1 MKPSIDSE
9 RGNED
14 VGRPGRSEPQT
25 DQHKN
30 CSGLLRLSVDEDAKS
45 EVNAVAE
52 SSADDEAGSTRSG
65 NARIGTWARLGRS
78 VPVRDERLQDH
89 AL

>member
-1 MKPSIDSE
+1 MSVGLEGPSRKRTHTGTAVDYC
-9 RGNED
+9 G
-14 VGRPGRSEPQT
+14 
-25 DQHKN
+25 
-30 CSGLLRLSVDEDAKS
+30 SVDEDAKS

-65 NARIGTWARLGRS
+65 DARIGTWARLGRS

-89 AL
+89 ALWVVE